1 MLVCLFVCFVRLT
14 HLLVCLFV
22 DSLTHSLVCLFC
34 KTHSLTCLFV
44 CLFDIVFWGQRLVF
58 VVYIYSV
65 ILEVYGQ
72 LFVHSRS
79 SLG

>member
-1 MLVCLFVCFVRLT
+1 M
-14 HLLVCLFV
+14 
-22 DSLTHSLVCLFC
+22 LVCLFC

-44 CLFDIVFWGQRLVF
+44 CLFDIVFLGQRLVF

-65 ILEVYGQ
+65 ILKVYGQ
-72 LFVHSRS
+72 FFVHSRS

>member
-1 MLVCLFVCFVRLT
+1 M
-14 HLLVCLFV
+14 
-22 DSLTHSLVCLFC
+22 LVCLFC

-44 CLFDIVFWGQRLVF
+44 CRLTHSLVCLFDIVFLGQRLVF